1 MRFIASKKMAIVTR
15 FGKVERL
22 VGPGMRFYVPI
33 FEELHEVSNR
43 LSENHCSITIRTSD
57 KVFPKLDISIQYR
70 IIPEDSVKAFFELAD
85 PLQQMNSYVDNI
97 VRKTSSSLTLD
108 ELFESQSHLADAIIS
123 EVGPRMKEAGFT
135 I

>member
-1 MRFIASKKMAIVTR
+1 M
-15 FGKVERL
+15 
-22 VGPGMRFYVPI
+22 
-33 FEELHEVSNR
+33 HEVSNR

-70 IIPEDSVKAFFELAD
+70 IIPEDSEKAFFELAD

-123 EVGPRMKEAGFT
+123 EVGPKMKEAGFT